1 MDNESS
7 FILLSINHKL
17 FRAKFFYF
25 EMVFTI
31 LKKERDIKLVNF

>member
-25 EMVFTI
+25 KMVFTI
-31 LKKERDIKLVNF
+31 LKKKKTLN